1 MSYVIAGDIT
11 AAPAITIEV
20 DDITAGI
27 ALRERSGYRFVASD
41 PRFRL
46 LDGSQFRRLHQIEA
60 AARNLV
66 KAHLPF
72 RRFRAA

>member
-1 MSYVIAGDIT
+1 MSTVIAGELN

-20 DDITAGI
+20 EDITAGI
-27 ALRERSGYRFVASD
+27 ALRERSGYRFIASD

-46 LDGSQFRRLHQIEA
+46 LDGSQFRRLHQIET
-60 AARNLV
+60 AARHLV
-66 KAHLPF
+66 RASLPH